1 MQTSK
6 PLRAAASYRAERKA
20 AARML
25 AKINKVQGAP
35 SRQVARDVERF
46 EAMRRVS
53 RATVHG
59 GKA

>member
-1 MQTSK
+1 MQTIK
-6 PLRAAASYRAERKA
+6 PPRPAASYRAERKA

-25 AKINKVQGAP
+25 AKVNRVQGAP

-53 RATVHG
+53 RAAVHG
-59 GKA
+59 GQA

>member
-6 PLRAAASYRAERKA
+6 PPRPAASYRAERKA

-25 AKINKVQGAP
+25 AKVNKVQGAP

-53 RATVHG
+53 RAAVHG
-59 GKA
+59 GQA